1 MALILSIE
9 TTTHVCS
16 VAFIKDGQL
25 LHLREDH
32 EGRSHASLLSHF
44 IEEIL
49 KEEGLT
55 VKDLDAVSISRGPGS
70 YTGLRIGVS
79 TAKGLC
85 YGADKPLIAVS
96 TLQALTQG
104 LLDALKATTNPPPVD
119 DQTILV
125 PMLDAR
131 RMEVYSAFLNRNLEF
146 VRDVKA
152 EVLDE
157 TSYQD
162 WLRDHHMVFFGNGAA
177 KCREVISHPHAYFV
191 DGIETSAQHMA
202 ALSEKKYQAG
212 AFEDVA
218 YFEPFY
224 LKDFIATKP
233 RKNIF
238 PRTNPKK

>member
-1 MALILSIE
+1 MAWILNIE

-16 VAFIKDGQL
+16 AALVKDGQL
-25 LHLREDH
+25 IHLREDH
-32 EGRSHASLLSHF
+32 EGRSHAALLAHF

-49 KEEGLT
+49 KEEGLR

-85 YGADKPLIAVS
+85 YGADKPLVAVY
-96 TLQALTQG
+96 TLKALTQG
-104 LLDALKATTNPPPVD
+104 LLDTLKASTDPPPVD

-146 VRDVKA
+146 MREIKA

-162 WLRDHHMVFFGNGAA
+162 WLRDHNMVFFGNGVS
-177 KCREVISHPHAYFV
+177 KCRQVIAHPHAYFV
-191 DGIETSAQHMA
+191 EGIEPSAQHMA
-202 ALSEKKYQAG
+202 NLSEKKYQAG
-212 AFEDVA
+212 EFEDVA

-224 LKDFIATKP
+224 LKDFIATRP
-233 RKNIF
+233 RKNIIS
-238 PRTNPKK
+238 RKKPGE